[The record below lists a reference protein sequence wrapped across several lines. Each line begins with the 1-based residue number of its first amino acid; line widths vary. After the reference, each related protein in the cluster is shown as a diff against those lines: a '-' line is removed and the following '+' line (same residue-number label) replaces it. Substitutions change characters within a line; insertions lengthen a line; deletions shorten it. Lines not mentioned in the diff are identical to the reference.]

1 MVFVLRDSVTLDL
14 DAILITD
21 TTEKEELQNII
32 DDVKEN
38 NEDWTFEDIEKKLP
52 MDVGIYTSWLNDF
65 ETLWY

>member
-14 DAILITD
+14 DAIFITD

-32 DDVKEN
+32 DDVKAN

-52 MDVGIYTSWLNDF
+52 IDVGIYTSWLNDF

>member
-1 MVFVLRDSVTLDL
+1 MVFVLRDSVTLDV

-32 DDVKEN
+32 DDVKAN
-38 NEDWTFEDIEKKLP
+38 NEDWTFEDIEEKLP

>member
-32 DDVKEN
+32 DDVKAN